1 MFGSSACNAHEMLLM
16 ASYLLPK
23 GFTRCL
29 AQAIREK
36 VMILRLLAN
45 RFCHTGKPCCLRVL
59 AHISIVARNTELSAY
74 SPRPKTALSEW

>member
-1 MFGSSACNAHEMLLM
+1 MHAMLMYMLLM

-29 AQAIREK
+29 AQAIRAK

-45 RFCHTGKPCCLRVL
+45 RFCHTGKPCCFKVL

-74 SPRPKTALSEW
+74 SLRPKTALSEW